1 MAAAGASPEDIAKVL
16 MIQTAL
22 KAKGVPSDVIAA
34 ALNKIMKNSGSQKE
48 ILEAVTNSFKNDDI
62 SIDEINKV
70 LAMNKALDGGKIR
83 GLKDLQQILEEANID
98 SIDGIE
104 DTLQKIFDSGVLSPE
119 SIAQSI
125 VFQISLI
132 NLCNL

>member
-1 MAAAGASPEDIAKVL
+1 MIAAGASPEDIAKTL
-16 MIQTAL
+16 LIQNAL
-22 KAKGVPSDVIAA
+22 KAKGVPPDVIAA
-34 ALNKIMKNSGSQKE
+34 TLNKILKNSGCQQ
-48 ILEAVTNSFKNDDI
+48 AVMDAIENSLKNDDI

-104 DTLQKIFDSGVLSPE
+104 DTLQKIFDSGILSPE
-119 SIAQSI
+119 SMSQSI
-125 VFQISLI
+125 IFQK
-132 NLCNL
+132 